1 MEVVTLLEKTLDP
14 RLARSRLALLT
25 AMTELVDERDIAKI
39 SITDVVGRAGVTR
52 PTFYQHFSD
61 IAALGRRAFLTR
73 LESAFPILPQDDVA
87 SPVNYAGMTEAE
99 ALDDTVEVSRT
110 ILIHLME
117 HSAFYRRILEAAG
130 TVELFDDL
138 VVFLEDRLIVASPLG
153 PLLQSSRSI
162 SPADRG
168 TILAGGVVWLVIR
181 WLQSDFEGQNT
192 PDQMAVRIAHSLM
205 VLARDRLERAP
216 MHLM

>member
-1 MEVVTLLEKTLDP
+1 MLEKTVDP

-61 IAALGRRAFLTR
+61 IAALARRAFLTR
-73 LESAFPILPQDDVA
+73 LDGAFPKLPEDDGA
-87 SPVNYAGMTEAE
+87 DPPMAQ
-99 ALDDTVEVSRT
+99 ALDEMVETSRT
-110 ILIHLME
+110 ILIHLMA

-138 VVFLEDRLIVASPLG
+138 VVFLEDRLIAEPPIG
-153 PLLQSSRSI
+153 PLLKSSRSI

-181 WLQSDFEGQNT
+181 WLQSDFKGQNT
-192 PDQMAVRIAHSLM
+192 PDQMAVRIAHGLM
-205 VLARDRLERAP
+205 VLARDQA
-216 MHLM
+216 